1 MLGAFH
7 RLSEGITV
15 TPGRGVGSDPTPRF
29 ERYAEAVSF
38 GTHPFVEIRWCRR
51 TSWVGSIGQTLD
63 QYRAINPM
71 NLLRL
76 FVPAAAWAVVVV
88 SVVPPVNA
96 SDDDLALR
104 QAIVDLHANAP
115 AEVLGF
121 DHVI

>member
-1 MLGAFH
+1 
-7 RLSEGITV
+7 
-15 TPGRGVGSDPTPRF
+15 
-29 ERYAEAVSF
+29 
-38 GTHPFVEIRWCRR
+38 
-51 TSWVGSIGQTLD
+51 
-63 QYRAINPM
+63 M

-115 AEVLGF
+115 AEGARFRPCDISREVRPGKTIVL
-121 DHVI
+121 HQRIL